1 MSNLQLFT
9 ARQSYPGGVDYGTL
23 ESYAWV
29 KLHLLMTRLR
39 AAFRAINNGN
49 PKWHTLPWE
58 MNIADEIVG
67 DSECLNHL
75 NVMKDVT

>member
-23 ESYAWV
+23 ESYARV

-49 PKWHTLPWE
+49 PKWRTSPWE

-67 DSECLNHL
+67 DSECLNHF